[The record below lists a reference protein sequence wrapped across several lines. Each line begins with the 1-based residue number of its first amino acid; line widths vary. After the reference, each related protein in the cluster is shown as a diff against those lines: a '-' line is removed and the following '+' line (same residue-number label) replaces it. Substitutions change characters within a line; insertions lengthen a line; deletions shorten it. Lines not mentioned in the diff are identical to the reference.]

1 MKLLVTGAGG
11 MLGRA
16 VVDAA
21 TRLGHDVRPTTRAQ
35 LDITDAEL
43 VARAVLDARPR

>member
-21 TRLGHDVRPTTRAQ
+21 TRLGHDVLACSR
-35 LDITDAEL
+35 AEL
-43 VARAVLDARPR
+43 DVADGDA